1 MNGKK
6 YRVLVIG
13 THPVQYTENNLRL
26 LARHPKI
33 ELLVAF
39 CSLQGVQSG
48 VDPEFGVEV
57 AWDVPLLQG
66 YPWVCLPNR
75 SFRPGLNRF
84 FGLLNPGLW
93 KLVRR
98 GNFDAI
104 VAFTG
109 YRYASFWIAAAAAK
123 FNRTP
128 LLFGT
133 DAHDFTPRDGRRWKL
148 PVKKWAWPRLFRMAD
163 VMLVPSSG
171 GVALMHALGLP
182 PERVVL
188 TPYVVHNEWWI
199 EQASKVDRTAVRSQW
214 GIPQDAPVA
223 LFCAKLQ
230 PWQRPQDL
238 LRAFA
243 KAGVPG
249 TYLVYAGEGP
259 LRPALE
265 FEAQSL
271 GVAERVRFLGFVN
284 QSGLPDVYRSSD
296 LIVLPSE
303 YEPFGVVINEAM
315 LSGCAAI
322 VSDRVGARLDLV
334 REGETG
340 FVFPCGN
347 VDTLAELLRHSLRDN
362 RRGKQLGE
370 AARRRMDTWTPV
382 QIIAGFVK
390 AIQIASQMSAQS
402 EKREQA

>member
-1 MNGKK
+1 MNEKK
-6 YRVLVIG
+6 YRVLVIC
-13 THPVQYTENNLRL
+13 THPVQYTENNFRL

-57 AWDVPLLQG
+57 EWDVPLLEEYQ
-66 YPWVCLPNR
+66 WVCLPNR
-75 SFRPGLNRF
+75 SLRPGLNGF
-84 FGLLNPGLW
+84 FGLVNPGLW
-93 KLVRR
+93 KLVRT
-98 GNFDAI
+98 GNFDAV

-109 YRYASFWIAAAAAK
+109 YRYASFWIAAAATK
-123 FNRTP
+123 FNGTP

-133 DAHDFTPRDGRRWKL
+133 DAHDFTPRDGQRWKL

-171 GVALMHALGLP
+171 GVALMRALGLP
-182 PERVVL
+182 PERIVL
-188 TPYVVHNEWWI
+188 TPYVVHNDWWI
-199 EQASKVDRTAVRSQW
+199 EQAGRVERATVRLRWS
-214 GIPQDAPVA
+214 IPQDAPVA

-230 PWQRPQDL
+230 PWKRPQDL

-243 KAGVPG
+243 KAGVSNA
-249 TYLVYAGEGP
+249 YLIYAGEGP
-259 LRPALE
+259 MRPELE
-265 FEAQSL
+265 SEAKSL
-271 GVAERVRFLGFVN
+271 GIAERVRFLGFVN

-322 VSDRVGARLDLV
+322 VSDRVGARIDLV
-334 REGETG
+334 REGENG

-347 VDTLAELLRHSLRDN
+347 VDTLAALLGQSLGDS
-362 RRGKQLGE
+362 RRLQQLGE
-370 AARRRMDTWTPV
+370 AARRRMDTWTPEQNV
-382 QIIAGFVK
+382 AGFVR
-390 AIQIASQMSAQS
+390 AIEIASQMRSQS
-402 EKREQA
+402 GKRQPR